1 MAELWKNR
9 FGGGSR
15 DTVGRRFE
23 GHGLAEVYRDSLAKV
38 RERQLGE
45 GSRET
50 AWSRSAYLDVKRKG
64 TSMVTKAGTRYGGR
78 KMVEYAYD

>member
-50 AWSRSAYLDVKRKG
+50 ARRRFERDSLVPISIPRCEEKRYKHGYKG
-64 TSMVTKAGTRYGGR
+64 GYKIWW
-78 KMVEYAYD
+78 

>member
-50 AWSRSAYLDVKRKG
+50 ARRRFERDSS
-64 TSMVTKAGTRYGGR
+64 TKVRERQLGPDQHT
-78 KMVEYAYD
+78 